1 MEPIGDAISMKN
13 RQEIRSILIILPN
26 WLGDAVMAT
35 PAIEALCEFYPH
47 AKLTLV
53 GSYVSIEAL
62 KYHPFCHRFYVD
74 ETKKSG
80 SRLLNTFAFA
90 KTVGRHDIAVSFRN
104 QFHASLLLKLTGSAT
119 TIARDSWHAGL
130 LLTLHPQIKEGHLVE
145 QYISLVEALTQKE
158 VEEISA
164 LRLFIEPHRYLKATL
179 GINPGATYGS
189 AKRWYPEK
197 FARVAAHYAGQY
209 DIVIFGGPSE
219 TEMAQAIEEELL
231 SLGVSNFTN
240 LAGKTSIK
248 ELCAYIGGLSLFV
261 TNDSG
266 PMHVAAAYQVPTV
279 SIFGPTRHLETSQW
293 KNRRSAIVRHDL
305 ECAPCMKRECPLKHH
320 DCMKKIE
327 AEEVIEAIDAL
338 SVS

>member
-1 MEPIGDAISMKN
+1 MSTT
-13 RQEIRSILIILPN
+13 EIKSILVILPN

-35 PAIEALCEFYPH
+35 PAIEALCEAYPH

-53 GSYVSIEAL
+53 GSFAAIEAL
-62 KYHPFCHRFYVD
+62 KYHPFCDRYYID
-74 ETKKSG
+74 ETKKGG
-80 SRLLNTFAFA
+80 SRLLNTYAFA
-90 KTVGRHDIAVSFRN
+90 KKIGRHDIALSFRN
-104 QFHASLLLKLTGSAT
+104 QIHASLLLTFTGSAT

-130 LLTLHPQIKEGHLVE
+130 LLTLHPKLLQGHLVE
-145 QYISLVEALTQKE
+145 QYVSLVEALTKKE
-158 VEEISA
+158 VGEISP
-164 LRLFIEPHRYLKATL
+164 LRLFIEPHRYERPTL

-197 FARVAAHYAGQY
+197 FAHVAAHYADRY
-209 DIVIFGGPSE
+209 DIVIFGGPGE
-219 TEMAQAIEEELL
+219 TEMAKAIEEELL
-231 SLGVSNFTN
+231 RLGVADFAN

-248 ELCAYIGGLSLFV
+248 ELCSRIGGLSLFV

-279 SIFGPTRHLETSQW
+279 AIFGPTRHLETSQW
-293 KNRRSAIVRHDL
+293 KNRQSAIVRHDL

-327 AEEVIEAIDAL
+327 ADEVIGAIETLGL
-338 SVS
+338 S